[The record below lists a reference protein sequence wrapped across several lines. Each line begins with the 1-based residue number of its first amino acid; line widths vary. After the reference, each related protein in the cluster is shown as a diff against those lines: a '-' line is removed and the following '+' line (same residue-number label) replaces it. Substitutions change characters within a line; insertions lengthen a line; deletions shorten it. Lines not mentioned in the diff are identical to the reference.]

1 MAEYLPSE
9 LQHAILGN
17 LMHNCA
23 KGLAFKTM
31 IQESWFKIS
40 LKRLDKTLNTRS
52 QETFDSEM
60 VRLFLTID
68 ELSNLTDDMRLK
80 IHRELI
86 NLHWR
91 SKDQIDKARRWM
103 IAYRN
108 ITLNKLR
115 YLTFALQRQ
124 YHYMTRYISSDDQ
137 LFVYLLLKD
146 ELPKYQVQE
155 LLCAYKTP
163 DLHFIPT
170 SQLYLDDNSTRHYIK
185 DKNLYQIILGDR
197 QLFEQDAK
205 KIVLQFPTQ
214 YSNWLLC

>member
-9 LQHAILGN
+9 LHHAILDN
-17 LMHNCA
+17 LIYSCA

-31 IQESWFKIS
+31 IQDSWFKIS

-52 QETFDSEM
+52 QETLNSEM

-68 ELSNLTDDMRLK
+68 ELPNLTDDMRLK
-80 IHRELI
+80 FHREII

-115 YLTFALQRQ
+115 Y
-124 YHYMTRYISSDDQ
+124 
-137 LFVYLLLKD
+137 
-146 ELPKYQVQE
+146 
-155 LLCAYKTP
+155 
-163 DLHFIPT
+163 
-170 SQLYLDDNSTRHYIK
+170 
-185 DKNLYQIILGDR
+185 
-197 QLFEQDAK
+197 
-205 KIVLQFPTQ
+205 
-214 YSNWLLC
+214 

>member
-1 MAEYLPSE
+1 
-9 LQHAILGN
+9 
-17 LMHNCA
+17 
-23 KGLAFKTM
+23 M

-52 QETFDSEM
+52 QETFNSEM

-68 ELSNLTDDMRLK
+68 ELPNLTDDMRLK
-80 IHRELI
+80 FHREII

-91 SKDQIDKARRWM
+91 SKDQIDKARRCM

-108 ITLNKLR
+108 ITMIKLR
-115 YLTFALQRQ
+115 YLRFALQRQ
-124 YHYMTRYISSDDQ
+124 CHYMTGYISSDNQ
-137 LFVYLLLKD
+137 LFAYFILKD
-146 ELPKYQVQE
+146 ELPKYQDQG

-170 SQLYLDDNSTRHYIK
+170 QLYLDYNSTRHYIK
-185 DKNLYQIILGDR
+185 DKDLYQIILGDR
-197 QLFEQDAK
+197 QLFQQDAK
-205 KIVLQFPTQ
+205 KIVLQFPTR

>member
-1 MAEYLPSE
+1 
-9 LQHAILGN
+9 
-17 LMHNCA
+17 
-23 KGLAFKTM
+23 
-31 IQESWFKIS
+31 
-40 LKRLDKTLNTRS
+40 
-52 QETFDSEM
+52 M

-68 ELSNLTDDMRLK
+68 ELPNPTDDMRLK
-80 IHRELI
+80 FHREII

-115 YLTFALQRQ
+115 NLSFALQRQ
-124 YHYMTRYISSDDQ
+124 CHYMNGYISSDDQ
-137 LFVYLLLKD
+137 LFAYLLLKD
-146 ELPKYQVQE
+146 KLHKYQVQE

-170 SQLYLDDNSTRHYIK
+170 SQLYLDDISTRHYIK
-185 DKNLYQIILGDR
+185 DKDLYQIILGDR

-205 KIVLQFPTQ
+205 EIVLQFPT
-214 YSNWLLC
+214 

>member
-1 MAEYLPSE
+1 MYS
-9 LQHAILGN
+9 
-17 LMHNCA
+17 CA

-31 IQESWFKIS
+31 IQDSWFKIS

-52 QETFDSEM
+52 QETFNSKM
-60 VRLFLTID
+60 VRLFLTLD
-68 ELSNLTDDMRLK
+68 EMPNLTDDMRLK
-80 IHRELI
+80 FHREII

-115 YLTFALQRQ
+115 YLSFALQRQ
-124 YHYMTRYISSDDQ
+124 CHYMTGYISSDDQ
-137 LFVYLLLKD
+137 LFAYLLLKD

-155 LLCAYKTP
+155 LFCAYKTP
-163 DLHFIPT
+163 DLHCIPT
-170 SQLYLDDNSTRHYIK
+170 SQLYLDDNSTRHYINDK
-185 DKNLYQIILGDR
+185 DLYQIILGDR

-205 KIVLQFPTQ
+205 KIVFRFPTQ
-214 YSNWLLC
+214 YSTWLLC